1 MELTLRITIFM
12 KKLKTNSLNKVWI
25 GILCLIIPI
34 LGVFHLFIGEISISF
49 QEFFDA
55 IFNFSENE
63 TSHILIRE
71 FRIPR
76 LVIALIAG
84 SSLAISGLIMQTL
97 FNNPL
102 AGPSILGINSGAS
115 FFIGMLLLSGV
126 YFFNTDIG
134 ITISALLGAFLFGM
148 LMLACSLFVRS
159 NISLLLIGIMISS
172 FIGALINLM
181 QSYAEAEKL
190 KSFFIWSMGSLQQV
204 QSVQLPWIL
213 GVIIIGLLSSFLLV
227 KPLNALVLGEKNA
240 SLLGINIKSF
250 RVQCIAI
257 TAILCGTVTAFCG
270 PIAFV
275 GLAIPNLSKIIFKT
289 QNHNYLLLINI
300 LLGAAFILSC
310 DIIIKLLES
319 NILIP
324 INVLT
329 SIIGAPFVIY
339 LVVKKRS

>member
-1 MELTLRITIFM
+1 M
-12 KKLKTNSLNKVWI
+12 KNNSLNRIWI
-25 GILCLIIPI
+25 GTLCLIIPLLGI
-34 LGVFHLFIGEISISF
+34 LHLFIGEIHISF
-49 QEFFDA
+49 PEFLDS
-55 IFNFSENE
+55 IFNYSQHE
-63 TSHILIRE
+63 TSHILIWE

-76 LVIALIAG
+76 LIIALIAG
-84 SSLAISGLIMQTL
+84 ASLAVSGLIMQTL

-115 FFIGMLLLSGV
+115 FFIGLLILSGI

-134 ITISALLGAFLFGM
+134 ITISALMGSFLFGM

-190 KSFFIWSMGSLQQV
+190 KTFFIWSMGSLQQV
-204 QSVQLPWIL
+204 QLDQLGWII
-213 GVIIIGLLSSFLLV
+213 GVTLIGLLSSFLLV

-289 QNHNYLLLINI
+289 QNHKYLILINI
-300 LLGAAFILSC
+300 LLGSTFILIC
-310 DIIIKLLES
+310 DIIIRLLES
-319 NILIP
+319 SILIP